1 MKKDF
6 DTWNEVKKKRDQST
20 LLASP
25 FPKEGTV
32 WMCILG
38 VNIGFEQNGAEKDFE
53 RPVLVV
59 KKFNNQMYWA
69 VPLSSKQKGYDF
81 YFNFTDP
88 NGLKAAAV
96 LAQMRL
102 ISIKRF
108 VREMYRFEDVLFA
121 KIIANIVGFI
131 DKSKPR
137 TGRGFSGPS
146 ETEGTVKKGYTNRS
160 KKSMN
165 QTQVG
170 GKCQG
175 APLAETN
182 HGKARP
188 CRDRRRPS
196 PTPWN
201 R

>member
-6 DTWNEVKKKRDQST
+6 DKWNKIKKQRDCCEFLT
-20 LLASP
+20 GP
-25 FPKEGTV
+25 FPKEGVV

-59 KKFNNQMYWA
+59 KKFNNQMYWV
-69 VPLSSKQKGYDF
+69 VPLSSKQKEYDF

-88 NGLKAAAV
+88 NGLKVAAV

-102 ISIKRF
+102 ISVKRF
-108 VREMYRFEDVLFA
+108 VREMYRFDDTLFA
-121 KIIANIVGFI
+121 KVIVDIVGFL

-146 ETEGTVKKGYTNRS
+146 ETEGTVNKGYTNRS
-160 KKSMN
+160 KKS
-165 QTQVG
+165 T
-170 GKCQG
+170 
-175 APLAETN
+175 
-182 HGKARP
+182 HKAGVVDNGNPPFRAL
-188 CRDRRRPS
+188 
-196 PTPWN
+196 TP
-201 R
+201 